1 MQKRAPTFAQL
12 FAVAAFALSC
22 FGLLLFIWI
31 SFGGPTPLRAKQ
43 YEVKVPVTEA
53 AQLATQ
59 SDVRISGVS
68 VGKVSA
74 IELGEGNRAIAT
86 VELETRYAPLP
97 EDTRAI
103 LRQKTLQGETYL
115 ELTPGTRDAPT
126 LPEGSTLPAAQV
138 SDAVQLDEVLR
149 TFDPQTREAFQRW
162 MQEGAVALRGRGVDL
177 SAAIGQLEPTLSD
190 GNRVLRILDRQRL
203 AVRELIRSGGAVF
216 AALSERRGQ
225 LRGLIVN
232 AEAVFSTT
240 ARRDRELQRT
250 FTALPTFLEESRL
263 TLARLGRFAEET
275 DPLVQQLRPAARELA
290 PVVARTGRLAPELER
305 FFVGLLPAADAAPRG
320 FPALRR
326 LLRVDLPPFLDRLP
340 PFLRELNPLL
350 RAVDLYKH
358 EVTGFLGNVAAAT
371 NARTVTAESGRPLN
385 YLRTV
390 APFGPDSLAAY
401 PSRLKVNRVNPYVE
415 PLGYLELPGGLQ
427 SFQTGH
433 CAAGLTATLDP
444 ADAAAFPGDLF
455 DRLKKFAFGDVLSSD
470 ATPAPPCTKQE
481 PFEPIGQA
489 GTPTDYLHVLRQP

>member
-1 MQKRAPTFAQL
+1 MQKRAPTFGQL

-22 FGLLLFIWI
+22 FGLLLFIWL
-31 SFGGPTPLRAKQ
+31 SFGGPTPLRAKR
-43 YEVKVPVTEA
+43 YEIKVPVTEA

-68 VGKVSA
+68 VGKVTA
-74 IELGEGNRAIAT
+74 IELGEGNRAIVT
-86 VELETRYAPLP
+86 VALDDRYAPVP

-115 ELTPGTRDAPT
+115 ELTPGTRDVPA
-126 LPEGSTLPAAQV
+126 LPEGDTLPPAQV

-149 TFDPQTREAFQRW
+149 TFDPRTRAAFQRW

-177 SAAIGQLEPTLSD
+177 SAAIGQLEPTFSD
-190 GNRVLRILDRQRL
+190 GNRVLLVLDRQRL
-203 AVRELIRSGGAVF
+203 AVRQLIRNAGAVF
-216 AALSERRGQ
+216 AALSERPGQ
-225 LRGLIVN
+225 LRGLIAN

-240 ARRDRELQRT
+240 ARRNRELQRT
-250 FTALPTFLEESRL
+250 FIALPTFLDESRL
-263 TLARLGRFAEET
+263 TLGRLQRFALET

-290 PVVARTGRLAPELER
+290 PVVARAGRLAPELEQ
-305 FFVGLLPAADAAPRG
+305 FFVGLLPAAEAAHRG

-340 PFLRELNPLL
+340 PYLRELNPLL
-350 RAVDLYKH
+350 RAADLYKH
-358 EVTGFLGNVAAAT
+358 EITAFLGNAAAAT

-401 PSRLKVNRVNPYVE
+401 PSRLKVNRVNPYVK
-415 PLGYLELPGGLQ
+415 PLGYLELPAGLQ

-433 CAAGLTATLDP
+433 CTAGLTATLDP

-455 DRLKKFAFGDVLSSD
+455 ARLKLFAFGDVLNSD
-470 ATPAPPCTKQE
+470 AIPAPPCTKQP

-489 GTPTDYLHVLRQP
+489 GAATDYLHVLRQP

>member
-1 MQKRAPTFAQL
+1 MQKRAPTFGQL

-22 FGLLLFIWI
+22 FGLLLFIWL
-31 SFGGPTPLRAKQ
+31 SFGGPTPLRAKR
-43 YEVKVPVTEA
+43 YEIKVPVTEA

-68 VGKVSA
+68 VGKVTA
-74 IELGEGNRAIAT
+74 IELGEGNRAIVT
-86 VELETRYAPLP
+86 VALDDRYAPVP

-115 ELTPGTRDAPT
+115 ELTPGTRDVPA
-126 LPEGSTLPAAQV
+126 LPEGDTLPPAQV

-149 TFDPQTREAFQRW
+149 TFDPRTRAAFQRW

-177 SAAIGQLEPTLSD
+177 SAAIGQLEPTFSD
-190 GNRVLRILDRQRL
+190 GNRVLLVLDRQRL
-203 AVRELIRSGGAVF
+203 AVRQLIRNAGAVF
-216 AALSERRGQ
+216 AALSERPGQ
-225 LRGLIVN
+225 LRGLIAN

-240 ARRDRELQRT
+240 ARRNRELQRT
-250 FTALPTFLEESRL
+250 FIALPTFLDES
-263 TLARLGRFAEET
+263 
-275 DPLVQQLRPAARELA
+275 
-290 PVVARTGRLAPELER
+290 
-305 FFVGLLPAADAAPRG
+305 GLLPAAEAAHRG

-340 PFLRELNPLL
+340 PYLRELNPLL
-350 RAVDLYKH
+350 RAADLYKH
-358 EVTGFLGNVAAAT
+358 EITAFLGNAAAAT

-401 PSRLKVNRVNPYVE
+401 PSRLKVNRVNPYVK
-415 PLGYLELPGGLQ
+415 PLGYLELPAGLQ

-433 CAAGLTATLDP
+433 CTAGLTATLDP

-455 DRLKKFAFGDVLSSD
+455 ARLKLFAFGDVLNSD
-470 ATPAPPCTKQE
+470 AIPAPPCTKQP

-489 GTPTDYLHVLRQP
+489 GAATDYLHVLRQP

>member
-22 FGLLLFIWI
+22 FGLLLFIWL

-43 YEVKVPVTEA
+43 YEIRVPVTEA
-53 AQLATQ
+53 AQLAAQ

-68 VGKVSA
+68 VGKVTG

-86 VELETRYAPLP
+86 VELESRYAPIP
-97 EDTRAI
+97 ADTRAI

-115 ELTPGTRDAPT
+115 ELTPGTRGAPK
-126 LPEGSTLPAAQV
+126 LPEGTTLPAAQV

-149 TFDPQTREAFQRW
+149 TFDPETRTAFQRW
-162 MQEGAVALRGRGVDL
+162 MQEAAVALRGRGVDL
-177 SAAIGQLEPTLSD
+177 SAAIGQLEPTAAD
-190 GNRVLRILDRQRL
+190 ANRVLLVLDRQRL
-203 AVRELIRSGGAVF
+203 AVRQLIRNAGAVF
-216 AALSERRGQ
+216 AALSERPGQ
-225 LRGLIVN
+225 LRGLIAS

-240 ARRDRELQRT
+240 ARQRRELQRT
-250 FTALPTFLEESRL
+250 FIALPTFLDESRL
-263 TLARLGRFAEET
+263 TLERLERFAADT
-275 DPLVQQLRPAARELA
+275 DPLVLQLRPAARELA
-290 PVVARTGRLAPELER
+290 PVLTRTGRLAPELER
-305 FFVGLLPAADAAPRG
+305 FFVGLRPAAAAAPRG

-350 RAVDLYKH
+350 QAVDLYKH
-358 EVTGFLGNVAAAT
+358 EVTAFLGNVAAGT

-401 PSRLKVNRVNPYVE
+401 PRRLKVNRVNPYVQ
-415 PLGYLELPGGLQ
+415 PLGYLELPTGLH
-427 SFQTGH
+427 SFQTSH
-433 CAAGLTATLDP
+433 CTDGLTATLDP

-455 DRLKKFAFGDVLSSD
+455 ERLKQFAFGGALSSD
-470 ATPAPPCTKQE
+470 AIPAPPCVKQA
-481 PFEPIGQA
+481 PFEPIGQPGPA
-489 GTPTDYLHVLRQP
+489 TDYLHVLRQP